1 LCRPPNFVSYTV
13 CEAQCMDFDCLIIGG
28 GPAGLS
34 AATYLARY
42 RRRVV
47 ICDAGKSRAAAIP
60 KSHNYPGFESGI
72 SGSDLLAR
80 LRDQAFQ
87 YDVGHRNGT
96 VESLLRRSGIFVARI
111 GQEDVSA
118 TCVLLATGLKD
129 RTPTI
134 PGLAEATLNSVVR
147 YCPVCDGY
155 EALDKRIA
163 IMGPIDDA
171 LIGKA
176 LFLRTYSK
184 QVTVLALPHEVSPE
198 NKSVLD
204 SAGVDI
210 AKAAPRSVQ
219 LERRGLTVVLEND
232 DVAHFDVLYPAL
244 GCDVRSQLAV
254 AAGARCN
261 ATGCVVVDEKQ
272 RTTVERL
279 YAAGDVVSDLHQ
291 LSVAMGHAA
300 IASTAIH
307 HALLRNFR

>member
-1 LCRPPNFVSYTV
+1 MNC
-13 CEAQCMDFDCLIIGG
+13 DCLIVGG

-47 ICDAGKSRAAAIP
+47 VCDAGKSRAAAIP
-60 KSHNYPGFESGI
+60 KSHNYPGFGSGI
-72 SGSDLLAR
+72 SGNDLLAR
-80 LRDQAFQ
+80 LRDQTFQ
-87 YDVGHRNGT
+87 YDVGHRSGT
-96 VESLLRRSGIFVARI
+96 VESLLRRNGIFVARI
-111 GQEDVSA
+111 GQEEISA
-118 TCVLLATGLKD
+118 SCVLLATGLKD
-129 RTPTI
+129 RAPTI
-134 PGLAEATLNSVVR
+134 PGLAEAALHGLVR

-155 EALDKRIA
+155 EAMDKRIA

-184 QVTVLALPHEVSPE
+184 RVTVLALTDEGSPE
-198 NKSVLD
+198 NNSMLD
-204 SAGVDI
+204 SAGVHI
-210 AKAAPRSVQ
+210 AKAAPRRVE
-219 LERRGLTVVLEND
+219 LDRRELTVFLEND
-232 DVAHFDVLYPAL
+232 DIAHFDVLYPAL
-244 GCDVRSQLAV
+244 GCDVRSELAV
-254 AAGARCN
+254 SVGARCN
-261 ATGCVVVDEKQ
+261 SVGCVKVDEKQ